1 MSGNGFQNRSWDPH
15 HIPLSRES
23 SRDDLVSI
31 SQDQIFE
38 YEERF
43 RVDRRKLELMILQ
56 KLEHIEVPAADF
68 FNRIE
73 YETNTTIIWPSRLKI
88 GAKSKKDP
96 HIRVGGCEKFVKEAK
111 CLIMEFLDNKTNR
124 VTMKMDV
131 SYTDH
136 SHVIGKGGNTIRRVM
151 AETNCH
157 IHFPDSNRSN
167 PNEKSNQVSI
177 AGEVEGV
184 ERARARVREL
194 TPLVFNFDLPVIPS
208 LQSTPDPLD
217 PYLRAIQDQYNI
229 QKQKNFHTTTVVVK
243 GCEWEGSRVKEATL
257 LLIDHLCQ
265 TSLNVPVAMNMEI
278 SPQHHSIVLGK
289 GNMTLKVIMQRTNT
303 TILFPDA
310 GDPNI
315 PPIRKGSVT
324 ITGAIHNVYLARQQL
339 MGSLPL
345 VMMFDLPESLS
356 IDDSFIRKLQEE
368 NDVNISIKPKAR
380 QNNKAVIIKAQERNA
395 SGIYKSRI
403 DLLNLHDLEAIVA
416 VIPETYKIPC
426 VLGKLDCVDPIS
438 LPINHR
444 SSLMIFPKPL
454 READLNGINDHTMVN
469 LPNLSKTPV
478 EGLVTENSSYNS
490 FNHKNLC
497 YSSTKSCLQ
506 ISPSSAGSQ
515 NFINGMTPNH
525 PYLQEYAMLVLSN
538 ISRLQQ
544 KQNVQLKED
553 QKVMDPWISQ
563 RMKNESLE
571 LNGFNADM
579 CSSVSDSPPLDSS
592 SPRDDPSSM
601 DFAGSIMKSMSKV
614 DFNQNC
620 HKISDT
626 PYSTMGIVEKCNGSN
641 LIEFADVMNELAS
654 TNDRRAPGCEIK
666 SKLNSKVQVT
676 EKDCLSKCGVSAW
689 PTGLG
694 FTSFMN
700 ETMEILDKSM
710 ESSPTVVTVPKASSC
725 IMLDNSVEISS
736 SSSNFDSEEYKFG
749 CQGSSWDKIQFSDGS
764 LELSTDQILSA
775 DNLASVL
782 TSEGLNKYVDLFLRH
797 EIDLQT
803 FTTLTENDLK
813 EIGVCTFGA
822 RKKILLVSMKLKKN
836 LSGENW
842 L

>member
-1 MSGNGFQNRSWDPH
+1 MLIAANAASAAAQLQQKQSLHTSRSSISGWTPTSAKNSLSNGVSGMSSGGALDPQSQSKYH
-15 HIPLSRES
+15 QLLSVIEEMSKDIRPTYAGSKSSAERLKRGIIFARILSSLLGATRENEWEWVSEQVVGSTSHSLSRES

-43 RVDRRKLELMILQ
+43 RVDRRKLELMIIQ

-124 VTMKMDV
+124 V
-131 SYTDH
+131 
-136 SHVIGKGGNTIRRVM
+136 VIQF
-151 AETNCH
+151 E
-157 IHFPDSNRSN
+157 DN

-229 QKQKNFHTTTVVVK
+229 QVMFRQKQKNFHTTTVVVK

-368 NDVNISIKPKAR
+368 KTT
-380 QNNKAVIIKAQERNA
+380 NA

-444 SSLMIFPKPL
+444 SSLMIF
-454 READLNGINDHTMVN
+454 
-469 LPNLSKTPV
+469 S
-478 EGLVTENSSYNS
+478 
-490 FNHKNLC
+490 
-497 YSSTKSCLQ
+497 
-506 ISPSSAGSQ
+506 
-515 NFINGMTPNH
+515 
-525 PYLQEYAMLVLSN
+525 
-538 ISRLQQ
+538 
-544 KQNVQLKED
+544 
-553 QKVMDPWISQ
+553 
-563 RMKNESLE
+563 
-571 LNGFNADM
+571 
-579 CSSVSDSPPLDSS
+579 
-592 SPRDDPSSM
+592 
-601 DFAGSIMKSMSKV
+601 
-614 DFNQNC
+614 
-620 HKISDT
+620 
-626 PYSTMGIVEKCNGSN
+626 
-641 LIEFADVMNELAS
+641 
-654 TNDRRAPGCEIK
+654 
-666 SKLNSKVQVT
+666 
-676 EKDCLSKCGVSAW
+676 
-689 PTGLG
+689 
-694 FTSFMN
+694 
-700 ETMEILDKSM
+700 
-710 ESSPTVVTVPKASSC
+710 
-725 IMLDNSVEISS
+725 
-736 SSSNFDSEEYKFG
+736 
-749 CQGSSWDKIQFSDGS
+749 
-764 LELSTDQILSA
+764 
-775 DNLASVL
+775 
-782 TSEGLNKYVDLFLRH
+782 
-797 EIDLQT
+797 
-803 FTTLTENDLK
+803 
-813 EIGVCTFGA
+813 
-822 RKKILLVSMKLKKN
+822 
-836 LSGENW
+836 
-842 L
+842 